1 MAELYQLDEE
11 TDYAYDIQGWLEDYL
26 DDLDMR
32 ESKEKLLE
40 VCDELI
46 GMFR

>member
-1 MAELYQLDEE
+1 
-11 TDYAYDIQGWLEDYL
+11 
-26 DDLDMR
+26 MR

-46 GMFR
+46 GMFRWEEEKPSDIRFLKNAAAPW